1 MVVTTVVVGAMVVAT
16 VVEGVTSSVPRSSH
30 QSSSRGTATR
40 ARIARASSATTT
52 PRMTRSFFEESFG
65 ASGSMSSGSTADSLG
80 PVLSPVSVE
89 RRACGF
95 TRRIPRGGL
104 KPLGIFMLL
113 SDLPVYLR
121 VVRSSLL
128 RPGTCRRSCRSTVFW
143 MPRETTAR
151 VSHNSYIHR
160 SCVSPA
166 GDAGASPSGVV
177 LSERCETG
185 AWPMGSMREPPM
197 VPCRARPQRVTSVRV
212 GSVVRRL
219 LVGVTVLAGVGA
231 SAGCGGEEIRAESG
245 EVVAPGSWS
254 VFDLRAGDCIDA
266 GDVEGDISDVGL
278 VPCDQPHTQEVFAT
292 VDNPET
298 VYPGAS
304 ELALWADGACL
315 AELRSALG
323 LTLADGVFI
332 SYLLP
337 SFDGWN
343 KNDDRTAVCVLVF
356 PDRGSVIGSYI
367 AGTAVQ
373 TAVSTTE
380 VAG

>member
-1 MVVTTVVVGAMVVAT
+1 
-16 VVEGVTSSVPRSSH
+16 
-30 QSSSRGTATR
+30 
-40 ARIARASSATTT
+40 
-52 PRMTRSFFEESFG
+52 
-65 ASGSMSSGSTADSLG
+65 
-80 PVLSPVSVE
+80 
-89 RRACGF
+89 
-95 TRRIPRGGL
+95 
-104 KPLGIFMLL
+104 
-113 SDLPVYLR
+113 
-121 VVRSSLL
+121 
-128 RPGTCRRSCRSTVFW
+128 
-143 MPRETTAR
+143 
-151 VSHNSYIHR
+151 
-160 SCVSPA
+160 
-166 GDAGASPSGVV
+166 
-177 LSERCETG
+177 
-185 AWPMGSMREPPM
+185 
-197 VPCRARPQRVTSVRV
+197 V

>member
-1 MVVTTVVVGAMVVAT
+1 M
-16 VVEGVTSSVPRSSH
+16 
-30 QSSSRGTATR
+30 
-40 ARIARASSATTT
+40 
-52 PRMTRSFFEESFG
+52 
-65 ASGSMSSGSTADSLG
+65 G
-80 PVLSPVSVE
+80 P
-89 RRACGF
+89 
-95 TRRIPRGGL
+95 
-104 KPLGIFMLL
+104 ML
-113 SDLPVYLR
+113 
-121 VVRSSLL
+121 
-128 RPGTCRRSCRSTVFW
+128 
-143 MPRETTAR
+143 
-151 VSHNSYIHR
+151 
-160 SCVSPA
+160 
-166 GDAGASPSGVV
+166 
-177 LSERCETG
+177 
-185 AWPMGSMREPPM
+185 EPHK
-197 VPCRARPQRVTSVRV
+197 VPCRAWPQRVTSVRV

-219 LVGVTVLAGVGA
+219 LVGATMLAGVGA

-245 EVVAPGSWS
+245 EVVAPGTWS

-373 TAVSTTE
+373 TVVSTTE
-380 VAG
+380 VSG